1 MKSLKVTMKNSDLRN
16 STVLVVD
23 DSPENIEL
31 MGGLLSDLYS
41 VKVANSGSRA
51 LKILE
56 SAVLPDLILL
66 DVMMPDMNGWEVCQ
80 KIKSSKQLTEIA
92 VIFLTAKTSPEDEK
106 LGFDLGAVDYISKPI
121 NPATLL
127 SRVKTHL
134 TLKCMSDA
142 LRDRNL
148 VLKGEIDKGVQ
159 EIRAIQEATI
169 HAMASLAETRD
180 NETGNHI
187 RRTQNYVKAL
197 AQTLRTHPRFSHYL
211 TDEQIEMLYLSAP
224 LHDIGKVG
232 IPDHILLKP
241 GRLGVAEFEIMKTHT
256 TLGYLSI
263 LSASERLSDGSSFL
277 TCAMEIA
284 LSHQEKWDGSGYPQ
298 SLSGDNIPISA
309 RLMAVADVYDAL
321 ISERHYKQAF
331 SHEIAVDIILEGRG
345 SHFDP
350 DVVDAFKRIEN
361 EFLSIATKFL
371 D

>member
-1 MKSLKVTMKNSDLRN
+1 MSNSELRD

-23 DSPENIEL
+23 DSPENLEL
-31 MGGLLSDLYS
+31 MGGLLGDLYR

-56 SAVLPDLILL
+56 GELLPDLILL
-66 DVMMPDMNGWEVCQ
+66 DVMMPEMSGWDVCRVIQ
-80 KIKSSKQLTEIA
+80 STKRLAHIA
-92 VIFLTAKTSPEDEK
+92 VIFLTAKTSPDDEK

-127 SRVKTHL
+127 ARVKTHL
-134 TLKCMSDA
+134 SLKRMSDV
-142 LRDRNL
+142 LRNRNL
-148 VLKGEIDKGVQ
+148 VLKDEIDKGVQ
-159 EIRAIQEATI
+159 EIRAIQETTI

-187 RRTQNYVKAL
+187 RRTQNYVKTL
-197 AQTLRTHPRFSHYL
+197 AQTLSKHPRFAHYL

-241 GRLGVAEFEIMKTHT
+241 DRLDAAEFEIMKTHT
-256 TLGYLSI
+256 TLGYQSI
-263 LSASERLSDGSSFL
+263 LSASERLSAGSSFL

-298 SLSGDNIPISA
+298 GLSGDAIPISA

-321 ISERHYKQAF
+321 ISERYYKKAF
-331 SHEIAVDIILEGRG
+331 SHESAVGIILEGRG

-350 DVVDAFKRIEN
+350 DVVDAFQRIERKFV
-361 EFLSIATKFL
+361 EIATKFS
-371 D
+371 DSVK

>member
-1 MKSLKVTMKNSDLRN
+1 MSNSELRD

-23 DSPENIEL
+23 DSPENLEL
-31 MGGLLSDLYS
+31 MGGLLGDLYR

-56 SAVLPDLILL
+56 GELLPDLILL
-66 DVMMPDMNGWEVCQ
+66 DVMMPEMSGWDVCRVIQ
-80 KIKSSKQLTEIA
+80 STKRLAHIA
-92 VIFLTAKTSPEDEK
+92 VIFLTAKTSPDDEK

-127 SRVKTHL
+127 ARVKTHL
-134 TLKCMSDA
+134 SLKRMSDV
-142 LRDRNL
+142 LRNRNL
-148 VLKGEIDKGVQ
+148 VLKDEIDKGVQ
-159 EIRAIQEATI
+159 EIRAIQETTI

-187 RRTQNYVKAL
+187 RRTQNYVKTL
-197 AQTLRTHPRFSHYL
+197 AQTLSKHPRFAHYL

-241 GRLGVAEFEIMKTHT
+241 GRLDAAEFEIMKTHT
-256 TLGYLSI
+256 TLGYQSI
-263 LSASERLSDGSSFL
+263 LSASERLSAGSSFL

-298 SLSGDNIPISA
+298 GLSGDAIPISA

-321 ISERHYKQAF
+321 ISERYYKKAF
-331 SHEIAVDIILEGRG
+331 SHESAVGIILEGRG

-350 DVVDAFKRIEN
+350 DVVDAFQRIERKFV
-361 EFLSIATKFL
+361 EIATKFS
-371 D
+371 DSVN

>member
-1 MKSLKVTMKNSDLRN
+1 MNNSDLRN

-23 DSPENIEL
+23 DSPENLEL
-31 MGGLLSDLYS
+31 MGGLLSDYYC
-41 VKVANSGSRA
+41 VKVANSGLRA

-56 SAVLPDLILL
+56 STVLPDLILL

-106 LGFDLGAVDYISKPI
+106 MGFDLGAVDYISKPI

-134 TLKCMSDA
+134 SLKSMSDA
-142 LRDRNL
+142 LRNRNMT
-148 VLKGEIDKGVQ
+148 LKIEIDKGVQ
-159 EIRAIQEATI
+159 EIRAVQEVTI
-169 HAMASLAETRD
+169 HALASLAETRD

-187 RRTQNYVKAL
+187 RRTQNYVQTL
-197 AQTLRTHPRFSHYL
+197 AQVLKTYPRFSHYL
-211 TDEQIEMLYLSAP
+211 TDKQIEMLYLSAP

-232 IPDHILLKP
+232 IPDNILLKP
-241 GRLGVAEFEIMKTHT
+241 SRLDAAEFEIMKTHT
-256 TLGYLSI
+256 TLGYQSI
-263 LSASERLSDGSSFL
+263 LSASEGLLDGGHFL

-298 SLSGDNIPISA
+298 GLSGDNIPVSA

-321 ISERHYKQAF
+321 ISERCYKQAF
-331 SHEIAVDIILEGRG
+331 SHEKAVGIILEGRG

-350 DVVDAFKRIEN
+350 DIVDAFKRSEG
-361 EFLSIATKFL
+361 EFLAIATKFS
-371 D
+371 DNVN

>member
-1 MKSLKVTMKNSDLRN
+1 MSKSDLRD

-23 DSPENIEL
+23 DSPENLEL
-31 MGGLLSDLYS
+31 MGGLLGDLYR

-56 SAVLPDLILL
+56 GDLLPDLILL
-66 DVMMPDMNGWEVCQ
+66 DVMMPDMSGWEVCQ
-80 KIKSSKQLTEIA
+80 VIQSTKRLAHIA
-92 VIFLTAKTSPEDEK
+92 VIFLTAKTSPDDEK

-134 TLKCMSDA
+134 SLKRMSDV

-148 VLKGEIDKGVQ
+148 VLKDEIEKGVQ
-159 EIRAIQEATI
+159 EIRAIQETTI

-197 AQTLRTHPRFSHYL
+197 AQTLSQHPRFSHYL
-211 TDEQIEMLYLSAP
+211 TDEQIEMLYMSAP

-241 GRLGVAEFEIMKTHT
+241 GRLDAAEFEIMKTHT
-256 TLGYLSI
+256 TLGYQSI
-263 LSASERLSDGSSFL
+263 LSAAEHLSTGSSFL

-298 SLSGDNIPISA
+298 GLSGDAIPISA

-321 ISERHYKQAF
+321 ISERYYKKAF
-331 SHEIAVDIILEGRG
+331 SHESAVGIILEGRG

-350 DVVDAFKRIEN
+350 DVVDAFQRIEGK
-361 EFLSIATKFL
+361 FVAIATKFS
-371 D
+371 DAVK

>member
-1 MKSLKVTMKNSDLRN
+1 MSKSELRD

-23 DSPENIEL
+23 DSPENLEL
-31 MGGLLSDLYS
+31 MGGLLGDLYR

-56 SAVLPDLILL
+56 GELLPDLILL
-66 DVMMPDMNGWEVCQ
+66 DVMMPEMSGWDVCRVIQ
-80 KIKSSKQLTEIA
+80 STKRLAHIA
-92 VIFLTAKTSPEDEK
+92 VIFLTAKTNPDDEK

-127 SRVKTHL
+127 ARVKTHL
-134 TLKCMSDA
+134 SLKRMSDV

-148 VLKGEIDKGVQ
+148 ILKDEIDKGVQ
-159 EIRAIQEATI
+159 EIRAIQETTI

-187 RRTQNYVKAL
+187 RRTQNYVKTL
-197 AQTLRTHPRFSHYL
+197 AQTLSKHPRFSHYL

-241 GRLGVAEFEIMKTHT
+241 GRLDAAEFEIMKTHT
-256 TLGYLSI
+256 TLGYQSI
-263 LSASERLSDGSSFL
+263 LSASERLSAGSSFL

-298 SLSGDNIPISA
+298 GLSGDAIPISA

-321 ISERHYKQAF
+321 ISERYYKKAF
-331 SHEIAVDIILEGRG
+331 SHESAVGIILEGRG

-350 DVVDAFKRIEN
+350 DVVDAFQRIERKFV
-361 EFLSIATKFL
+361 EIATKFS
-371 D
+371 DSVK

>member
-1 MKSLKVTMKNSDLRN
+1 MSKSELRD

-23 DSPENIEL
+23 DSPENLEL
-31 MGGLLSDLYS
+31 MGGLLGDLYR

-56 SAVLPDLILL
+56 GELLPDLILL
-66 DVMMPDMNGWEVCQ
+66 DVMMPEMSGWDVCRVIQ
-80 KIKSSKQLTEIA
+80 STKRLAHIA
-92 VIFLTAKTSPEDEK
+92 VIFLTAKTSPDDEK

-127 SRVKTHL
+127 ARVKTHL
-134 TLKCMSDA
+134 SLKRMSDV
-142 LRDRNL
+142 LRNRNL
-148 VLKGEIDKGVQ
+148 VLKDEIDKGVQ
-159 EIRAIQEATI
+159 EIRAIQETTI

-187 RRTQNYVKAL
+187 RRTQNYVKTL
-197 AQTLRTHPRFSHYL
+197 AQTLSKHPRFAHYL

-241 GRLGVAEFEIMKTHT
+241 GRLDAAEFEIMKTHT
-256 TLGYLSI
+256 TLGYQSI
-263 LSASERLSDGSSFL
+263 LSASERLSAGSSFL

-298 SLSGDNIPISA
+298 GLSGDAIPISA

-321 ISERHYKQAF
+321 ISERYYKKAF
-331 SHEIAVDIILEGRG
+331 SHESAVGIILEGRG

-350 DVVDAFKRIEN
+350 DVVDAFQRIERKFV
-361 EFLSIATKFL
+361 EIATKFS
-371 D
+371 DSVK

>member
-1 MKSLKVTMKNSDLRN
+1 MNNSELRD

-23 DSPENIEL
+23 DSPENLDL
-31 MGGLLSDLYS
+31 MGGLLSYFHR
-41 VKVANSGSRA
+41 VKVANSGARA

-56 SAVLPDLILL
+56 SDVLPDLILL
-66 DVMMPDMNGWEVCQ
+66 DVMMPDMSGWEVC
-80 KIKSSKQLTEIA
+80 KAIKSTERLADIA
-92 VIFLTAKTSPEDEK
+92 VIFLTAKTGPEDEK
-106 LGFDLGAVDYISKPI
+106 QGFDLGAVDYISKPI

-134 TLKCMSDA
+134 SLKRMSDV

-148 VLKGEIDKGVQ
+148 LLKDEIEKGVQ
-159 EIRAIQEATI
+159 EIRAIQETTI

-197 AQTLRTHPRFSHYL
+197 AQTLKKHPRFSSYL
-211 TDEQIEMLYLSAP
+211 TDEQIDMLYLSAP

-241 GRLGVAEFEIMKTHT
+241 GRLDAAEFEIMKTHT
-256 TLGYLSI
+256 TLGYQSI
-263 LSASERLSDGSSFL
+263 LSATERLSSGSSFL
-277 TCAMEIA
+277 LCAMEIA

-298 SLSGDNIPISA
+298 GLSGDNIPISA

-321 ISERHYKQAF
+321 ISERYYKKAF
-331 SHEIAVDIILEGRG
+331 SHEVAVGIILEGRG

-350 DVVDAFKRIEN
+350 DVVDAFKGIEN
-361 EFLSIATKFL
+361 EFLAIATKFA

>member
-1 MKSLKVTMKNSDLRN
+1 MNKSELRD

-23 DSPENIEL
+23 DSPENLEL
-31 MGGLLSDLYS
+31 MGGLLSDLYR
-41 VKVANSGSRA
+41 VKVANSGARA
-51 LKILE
+51 LRILE
-56 SAVLPDLILL
+56 SDVLPDLILL
-66 DVMMPDMNGWEVCQ
+66 DVMMPDMSGWDVCRS
-80 KIKSSKQLTEIA
+80 IKSTRRLAEIA
-92 VIFLTAKTSPEDEK
+92 VIFLTAKTSAEDEK

-127 SRVKTHL
+127 SRVNTHL
-134 TLKCMSDA
+134 SLKRMSDV
-142 LRDRNL
+142 LRNKNL
-148 VLKGEIDKGVQ
+148 LLKDEIDKGVQ

-197 AQTLRTHPRFSHYL
+197 ALTLKTHPRFSHYL
-211 TDEQIEMLYLSAP
+211 TDDQIEMLYLSAP

-241 GRLGVAEFEIMKTHT
+241 GRLDTAEFEIMKTHT
-256 TLGYLSI
+256 TLGYQSI
-263 LSASERLSDGSSFL
+263 LTASQRLSAGSSFL

-284 LSHQEKWDGSGYPQ
+284 LSHQEKWDGSGYPHG
-298 SLSGDNIPISA
+298 LSGDAIPISA

-321 ISERHYKQAF
+321 ISERYYKKAF
-331 SHEIAVDIILEGRG
+331 SHEVAAGIILEGRG

-350 DVVDAFKRIEN
+350 DVIDAFKRVEA
-361 EFLSIATKFL
+361 EFVAIATKFS
-371 D
+371 DTAI

>member
-1 MKSLKVTMKNSDLRN
+1 MNNSALRD

-23 DSPENIEL
+23 DSPENLEL
-31 MGGLLSDLYS
+31 MGGLLSDLYRI
-41 VKVANSGSRA
+41 KVANSGSRA

-56 SAVLPDLILL
+56 SDNLPDLILL
-66 DVMMPDMNGWEVCQ
+66 DVMMPDMSGWDVCRT
-80 KIKSSKQLTEIA
+80 IKSTKRLSEIA

-106 LGFDLGAVDYISKPI
+106 RGFDLGAVDYISKPI

-134 TLKCMSDA
+134 SLKRMSDA

-148 VLKGEIDKGVQ
+148 VLKDEIDKGVQ
-159 EIRAIQEATI
+159 EIRAIQETTI

-187 RRTQNYVKAL
+187 RRTQNYVKTL
-197 AQTLRTHPRFSHYL
+197 AQTLKPHPRFSHYL
-211 TDEQIEMLYLSAP
+211 TDEQIEMLYMSAP

-241 GRLGVAEFEIMKTHT
+241 GRLDAAEFEIMKTHT
-256 TLGYLSI
+256 TLGYQSI
-263 LSASERLSDGSSFL
+263 LSATERLSGGSGFL

-298 SLSGDNIPISA
+298 GLSGDEIPISA

-321 ISERHYKQAF
+321 ISERYYKKAF
-331 SHEIAVDIILEGRG
+331 SHETAVGIILEGRG

-350 DVVDAFKRIEN
+350 DVVDAFKRIEG
-361 EFLSIATKFL
+361 EFLAIAARFS